1 MAQRP
6 ARIESPEV
14 IQDLRN
20 RFAILDQACRS
31 ALMGCTADVQDVRS
45 WLRTDRPLYWRHEIR
60 RREEA
65 LAAAKQEL
73 ARANMAAERGVR
85 NAGVDEQRA
94 VERAKVRLE
103 EAERKLQTVSRSAIL
118 LEQKADKLLGPCNAL
133 LILLDQRT
141 PQAVARLDLML
152 VNLEAYFR
160 PLPPPAEGAT

>member
-45 WLRTDRPLYWRHEIR
+45 WLRTDRPLYWKHEIR

-65 LAAAKQEL
+65 LAVAKQEL
-73 ARANMAAERGVR
+73 ARARLAAERGVR
-85 NAGVDEQRA
+85 NVGVDEQRA

-103 EAERKLQTVSRSAIL
+103 EAQRKLQAVGRCAVL
-118 LEQKADKLLGPCNAL
+118 LDQKADKMLGPVNAL

-141 PQAVARLDLML
+141 PQAISRLDLML
-152 VNLEAYFR
+152 DHLEEYFR
-160 PLPPPAEGAT
+160 PIPGDAT